1 MDDIKIILW
10 IVIGLIYLFSR
21 RKKAEKPPVR
31 QPSRS
36 DEQPAEEA
44 MPIPKSFE
52 ELLREI
58 EGSKIPAPAPRME
71 RRLEP
76 EPEVVDYDDN
86 LGEERQEEPKRDYQ
100 KEDRIY
106 QVYEEAKSQAF
117 ERPSLEETIKL
128 EDTIV
133 RFKQFK
139 GYEKEVQKNEA
150 HEFLQELRNP
160 QGFRKAF
167 VLSEILKRKF

>member
-31 QPSRS
+31 QPSQS
-36 DEQPAEEA
+36 EDQEPASEP

-58 EGSKIPAPAPRME
+58 EGSKTPAPRME

-86 LGEERQEEPKRDYQ
+86 LGEEKQEEIRRDYQ

-150 HEFLQELRNP
+150 HALLQELRNP

-167 VLSEILKRKF
+167 VMSEILRRKF